1 MSVRNRIVPAALFAG
16 ILVSNPV
23 LAQDRF
29 AVWENNEEVVYVGPG
44 DPRACSAFAA
54 APGPTVP
61 SAPTARSFSI
71 FECAPR

>member
-29 AVWENNEEVVYVGPG
+29 AVWENNEEVVYVGPS

-54 APGPTVP
+54 ATGPTVP
-61 SAPTARSFSI
+61 ASPMARPFSL
-71 FECAPR
+71 FDCAPR